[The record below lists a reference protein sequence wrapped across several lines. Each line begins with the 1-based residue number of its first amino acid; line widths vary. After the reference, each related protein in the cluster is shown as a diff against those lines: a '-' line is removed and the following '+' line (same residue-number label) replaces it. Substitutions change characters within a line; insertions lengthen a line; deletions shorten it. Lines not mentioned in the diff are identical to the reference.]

1 MVEKYCFL
9 CKCRQKQ
16 QNLRRGKKL
25 LTDGKTAK
33 ITEGEKVGRL
43 AAWAWLAIG
52 LAGWLAG
59 LADGLGGNAEP
70 NLA

>member
-1 MVEKYCFL
+1 MSSETAKSTEGEKI
-9 CKCRQKQ
+9 
-16 QNLRRGKKL
+16 

-52 LAGWLAG
+52 LVGWLAG
-59 LADGLGGNAEP
+59 LADGLGG
-70 NLA
+70 

>member
-1 MVEKYCFL
+1 MSSETAKSTEG
-9 CKCRQKQ
+9 
-16 QNLRRGKKL
+16 GKI

-59 LADGLGGNAEP
+59 LADGLGG
-70 NLA
+70 

>member
-1 MVEKYCFL
+1 MKSIVFCVSVVRNSKIYGG
-9 CKCRQKQ
+9 
-16 QNLRRGKKL
+16 GKI

-59 LADGLGGNAEP
+59 LADGLGG
-70 NLA
+70 